1 MIALPASWPKPVSRL
16 RGCKTMPIYEYAC
29 RSCEHQFESIQKA
42 SERPLQDCPE
52 CGEPTL
58 KKLMSAPV
66 FRLKGSGW
74 YETDFKTGDKR
85 NVAGNGDAEGGKTDE
100 KAGDKADAPKADAA
114 DGGGGAEKAKAGA
127 ENGKAA
133 KADAKPAKDA
143 GSKAPAA
150 GGKPAKPAPSKK

>member
-1 MIALPASWPKPVSRL
+1 
-16 RGCKTMPIYEYAC
+16 MPIYEYAC

-42 SERPLQDCPE
+42 SEQPLQDCPE

-58 KKLMSAPV
+58 KKLLSAPV

-85 NVAGNGDAEGGKTDE
+85 NVAGNGDAEGGAERGKPDE
-100 KAGDKADAPKADAA
+100 KAGDKADAPKANAA
-114 DGGGGAEKAKAGA
+114 DGGGGGEKAKAGA

-143 GSKAPAA
+143 SGGKTPAA
-150 GGKPAKPAPSKK
+150 GGKPAPSKKT